1 MKGLD
6 SMRQKL
12 RQINDI
18 SIGNNLRNLRN
29 AANLT
34 QEQVVAQLQLRNLPT
49 TRSIYSQIEAG
60 TYNIKISE
68 LIALSEI
75 LHTDFNTIFDGLSI
89 EKKPWIYSFLSF
101 CVPRLS
107 YYSCLFQ
114 DYNSISRRFL
124 FFGCSGN
131 SFLSEIILSRLS
143 SFCFATGMLKYNFFD
158 PDLCSSHSLCSS

>member
-49 TRSIYSQIEAG
+49 TRRIYSQIEAG

-89 EKKPWIYSFLSF
+89 EK
-101 CVPRLS
+101 
-107 YYSCLFQ
+107 
-114 DYNSISRRFL
+114 
-124 FFGCSGN
+124 
-131 SFLSEIILSRLS
+131 
-143 SFCFATGMLKYNFFD
+143 
-158 PDLCSSHSLCSS
+158 

>member
-18 SIGNNLRNLRN
+18 SIGNNLWNLRN

-89 EKKPWIYSFLSF
+89 EK
-101 CVPRLS
+101 
-107 YYSCLFQ
+107 
-114 DYNSISRRFL
+114 
-124 FFGCSGN
+124 
-131 SFLSEIILSRLS
+131 
-143 SFCFATGMLKYNFFD
+143 
-158 PDLCSSHSLCSS
+158 

>member
-60 TYNIKISE
+60 TYNISE

-89 EKKPWIYSFLSF
+89 EK
-101 CVPRLS
+101 
-107 YYSCLFQ
+107 
-114 DYNSISRRFL
+114 
-124 FFGCSGN
+124 
-131 SFLSEIILSRLS
+131 
-143 SFCFATGMLKYNFFD
+143 
-158 PDLCSSHSLCSS
+158 

>member
-49 TRSIYSQIEAG
+49 TRSIYSKIEAG

-89 EKKPWIYSFLSF
+89 EK
-101 CVPRLS
+101 
-107 YYSCLFQ
+107 
-114 DYNSISRRFL
+114 
-124 FFGCSGN
+124 
-131 SFLSEIILSRLS
+131 
-143 SFCFATGMLKYNFFD
+143 
-158 PDLCSSHSLCSS
+158 

>member
-34 QEQVVAQLQLRNLPT
+34 QEQVVAKLQLRNLPT

-89 EKKPWIYSFLSF
+89 EK
-101 CVPRLS
+101 
-107 YYSCLFQ
+107 
-114 DYNSISRRFL
+114 
-124 FFGCSGN
+124 
-131 SFLSEIILSRLS
+131 
-143 SFCFATGMLKYNFFD
+143 
-158 PDLCSSHSLCSS
+158 